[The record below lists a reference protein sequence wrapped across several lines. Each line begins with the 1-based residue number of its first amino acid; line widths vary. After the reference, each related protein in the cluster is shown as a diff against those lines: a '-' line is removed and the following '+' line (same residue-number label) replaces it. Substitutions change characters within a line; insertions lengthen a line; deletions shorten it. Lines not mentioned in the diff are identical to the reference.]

1 MMVGIEA
8 LLYLGTIFG
17 AVSITNGLYDSGFLR
32 NGYGRFIAGGSTTFV
47 SSEFLQGYTNL
58 ESFITASANGSLGI
72 GGFVFI
78 GGLVAL
84 LITWAGNL
92 IYHRQAVM

>member
-1 MMVGIEA
+1 MVGIEA

-17 AVSITNGLYDSGFLR
+17 AVSLTNGLFDSGFLR
-32 NGYGRFIAGGSTTFV
+32 NGYGRFVAGASTTFV

-58 ESFITASANGSLGI
+58 ESFIRASANGSLGI

>member
-1 MMVGIEA
+1 MAGIEA
-8 LLYLGTIFG
+8 LIYLGTLLG
-17 AVSITNGLYDSGFLR
+17 SVSITNAAYDNGFLR

-47 SSEFLQGYTNL
+47 SSEWLQGYTNL
-58 ESFITASANGSLGI
+58 ESFISASFNGSLGI

-84 LITWAGNL
+84 LITWSGNL